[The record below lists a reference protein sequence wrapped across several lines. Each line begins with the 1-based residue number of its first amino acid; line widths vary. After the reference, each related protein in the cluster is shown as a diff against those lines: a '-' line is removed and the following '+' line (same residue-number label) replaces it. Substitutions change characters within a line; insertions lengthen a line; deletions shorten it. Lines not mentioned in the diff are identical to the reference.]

1 MPKSFMEDWF
11 WGPHDPKARSTVGA
25 LSWAV
30 VHSTYWEYLFLMYIL
45 FNAVVKLTYRRIQV
59 WIYFVPLASCVLLF
73 AMFYCEVPWNHFF
86 SFVRALP

>member
-1 MPKSFMEDWF
+1 MEDWF

-45 FNAVVKLTYRRIQV
+45 FNAVVKLTFRRIQV
-59 WIYFVPLASCVLLF
+59 WIYFVPLISCVLLF